1 MRLGKTRY
9 WTTGTKRTDE
19 KTLVRGTQPQEK
31 EASLVTGIDGIKNAI
46 EAKPDLI
53 LRAMA
58 QQLGAT
64 IRKPRKIKSLPKKGG
79 QASLEEINPTFG
91 KDDYKNRHLIG
102 DHLWK
107 LFIEKY
113 KGRIDEREEKKQ
125 WDAKVHPYARTEP
138 ETKKTN
144 NQKGAPLLEDG
155 NACHLA
161 KGTLSSGK
169 KKDHFWATNKD
180 NIPNHKQIA
189 QNIWD
194 HIFKQEINHYD
205 KGEKQ
210 FILRKK
216 AGEAT
221 QQGYIEARAKAIN
234 HSVHD
239 PRQNDPKRIK
249 YDNIDATV
257 KEAYFKS
264 DIVQSIHASVI
275 DKLNIVS
282 EKDKPDFT
290 EFASSF
296 FGKKLHEHFKTLE
309 DSGALKDI
317 SKEHLWALHNIMR
330 TYYQKISRSS
340 RYKRAVLNKDYM
352 KISQILPKNKDAL
365 LGERGIMTA
374 KERNKDISRYIR
386 LGKMIIHAAD
396 IDTNSQ
402 NPQESF
408 DERLDFLAT
417 SLGQTEIKTNESF
430 VRFWRNTTALT
441 HLTLSS
447 WLNRK
452 EPLED
457 HRHYDLFSDGD
468 ENTSVKSA
476 VETLE
481 KTQYNKFI
489 AIVFGQK
496 AFDKKS
502 ETPNKKSRASLFEVA
517 DDKAAQQSLWSY
529 VQLGKRMRNMVNH
542 FNSLNNIIFNIK
554 GDLLKSEC
562 LDDLTPN
569 IIHESDKERYKKLL
583 EFDFAVRK
591 QAILDDFNKLKI
603 KSYIKEGR
611 LTPEFGQSLTPKS
624 GLGTD
629 ESFALK
635 LVKPS
640 FMKSISYLK
649 KHDNSKMEIT
659 NLELTN
665 EKITEP
671 SKNAAAVYLLRKL
684 YEHGFHE
691 WLLKRTDEDRKKDI
705 EKAIKARKKLST
717 DHAEGEGLFYK
728 EVETAINV
736 LDFKSY
742 DYKAIFAELSRASM
756 QIGDA
761 RRQYNLPPTEAKRR
775 STWVESFKQ
784 EFFSQ
789 LFLTYLDENKLEW
802 VYKDLQPNHEDFPQD
817 DFGDGDFKNL
827 DTPFNAQEDWMEQFY
842 AWLYLLPIEDAAK
855 LQHQLLKSI
864 ALEPKADTHNIH
876 NKAPYSSEDI
886 RAILVKIDFLI
897 SLYLQTQTAGFNGQE
912 HEAFLLENKTPFYR
926 DQDQFNKLMNHDNHE
941 VTLAKMN
948 RGLRKMLRFNSVEI
962 LCSIFKKHAITQEEF
977 DKDSAEEEISKAMT
991 ALHKLRK
998 EIKECSAKDKTDD
1011 LAAKADKYRELAE
1024 KVTLHDQ
1031 RKRSVRLDDFI
1042 RVSELLMRITG
1053 RLVDYSA
1060 MWERD
1065 TFAAYLGY
1073 LYSKDAS
1080 KFTIDIPNRGAQDY
1094 NSKVT
1099 ISYDNNKIATW
1110 TGKYGFDFWLSKI
1123 SEYIDDSTL
1132 LHYFYKAEKP
1142 NPKDRERGKNGN
1154 YKSKFG
1160 VGRKQIRDDFAHYNV
1175 LAPCCKASSKGSNTR
1190 KQCNQPKLNYRI
1202 NAIRSLMSYDRKL
1215 KNAVVTS
1222 IKNILDEAGFALEW
1236 NFDRDRLKEAYIT
1249 PKVETHLT
1257 MLKGK
1262 DKEQQLSEKHFMM
1275 PRHSVRYTSMVKALF
1290 EIDTGGLRVKDKKS
1304 GRCTGE
1310 AHYPKEFRETYK
1322 ESISQKLL
1330 DQQLS

>member
-1 MRLGKTRY
+1 MRLGKTKY
-9 WTTGTKRTDE
+9 WTTSTKKIDE
-19 KTLVRGTQPQEK
+19 KMLVRGTKPPK
-31 EASLVTGIDGIKNAI
+31 KDDTLVTGIEEIKIAI
-46 EAKPDLI
+46 EAKPDLV
-53 LRAMA
+53 LRVIA
-58 QQLGAT
+58 QQLDAT
-64 IRKPRKIKSLPKKGG
+64 ISKPGKIKNIPKKG
-79 QASLEEINPTFG
+79 AKISPEEINPTFG

-102 DHLWK
+102 CYLWN
-107 LFIEKY
+107 LFREKY
-113 KGRIDEREEKKQ
+113 KGRIDEGEEKEK
-125 WDAKVHPYARTEP
+125 WNAKVHPYARTEP
-138 ETKKTN
+138 NTKKTN
-144 NQKGAPLLEDG
+144 SQEGASLLEDG

-161 KGTLSSGK
+161 NGMLSSGK
-169 KKDHFWATNKD
+169 KKDHFWATGKD
-180 NIPNHKQIA
+180 NTPNHKQIA

-452 EPLED
+452 EQLENY
-457 HRHYDLFSDGD
+457 RHYDLFSDGQQNATED
-468 ENTSVKSA
+468 VSVKSA
-476 VETLE
+476 VETL
-481 KTQYNKFI
+481 KKAQYDKFI
-489 AIVFGQK
+489 CILFGERE
-496 AFDKKS
+496 FD
-502 ETPNKKSRASLFEVA
+502 KKSRASLFEVD

-554 GDLLKSEC
+554 GDLLKSESP
-562 LDDLTPN
+562 DDLTSN
-569 IIHESDKERYKKLL
+569 IIHKNDKERYTELL
-583 EFDFAVRK
+583 EFDFAVRR

-603 KSYIKEGR
+603 KSYLKEGR
-611 LTPEFGQSLTPKS
+611 LTPEFEQSLTPKS

-897 SLYLQTQTAGFNGQE
+897 SLYLQTQTAGFKGQE
-912 HEAFLLENKTPFYR
+912 HRAFLIDNKTPFYR
-926 DQDQFNKLMNHDNHE
+926 DQDQFNELMDYDNHE

-962 LCSIFKKHAITQEEF
+962 LRSIFKKHAITQEEF
-977 DKDSAEEEISKAMT
+977 DKDTEEKISMAMT
-991 ALHKLRK
+991 DLHKLRK
-998 EIKECSAKDKTDD
+998 EIKECSAKDKTDG

-1073 LYSKDAS
+1073 LYSKDAR
-1080 KFTIDIPNRGAQDY
+1080 KFKVYIPNRRAQDY
-1094 NSKVT
+1094 NRKVT

-1110 TGKYGFDFWLSKI
+1110 TGKSGFELRLSKI
-1123 SEYIDDSTL
+1123 SQYIDDATL
-1132 LHYFYKAEKP
+1132 LHSFYKAQKP
-1142 NPKDRERGKNGN
+1142 NPKDHERGKKGN
-1154 YKSKFG
+1154 YKSKFW

-1175 LAPCCKASSKGSNTR
+1175 LAPHYKSLSSGSGKG
-1190 KQCNQPKLNYRI
+1190 KQRNQPKLNYRI

-1257 MLKGK
+1257 MLKGR
-1262 DKEQQLSEKHFMM
+1262 DKGQKLSKKRFMM

-1290 EIDTGGLRVKDKKS
+1290 EMDTGGLRAKS
-1304 GRCTGE
+1304 GGRCTGE
-1310 AHYPKEFRETYK
+1310 AHYPEEFRKIYK
-1322 ESISQKLL
+1322 EHISQKLL